1 LKNVHC
7 WVLAAAAAVTAGCAT
22 QHKPAPVVD
31 GRIPRQAAPKP
42 LATPVAVTPKS
53 VADYYSVKRGD
64 TLYSIAQEHGVDQR
78 DVMQWNGLDDPTRLR
93 VGQQLRVRPPLAV
106 ATAPGVAPVAVVEP
120 QGSAAPQVGS
130 ARILGRVESRPL
142 DTLPP
147 LPPRVSAKPE
157 LARMEAPAR
166 VELEKSGAPN
176 ATSQFIW
183 PVKGKVLAEFAEP
196 RRKGIDIDGKPGD
209 PIVASAPGHV
219 TYIGSGI
226 PGREQP
232 CTITEV
238 NLQDVTKDKLIE
250 DLKVVAQDVEEL
262 LRATA
267 SQTGE
272 KIAAA
277 RTRAEETLR
286 SARMRLSET
295 SDDVAESARA
305 AATAADDYVRDNPWQ
320 AVGIAAG
327 IGLVVGLVL
336 GRR

>member
-1 LKNVHC
+1 MKNVHC

-157 LARMEAPAR
+157 LARMEVPAR

-209 PIVASAPGHV
+209 AIVAAAPGHV

-226 PGREQP
+226 PGMGKLVVLKHDNGF
-232 CTITEV
+232 ITVYAHNRNILVKEK
-238 NLQDVTKDKLIE
+238 QA
-250 DLKVVAQDVEEL
+250 VARGQ
-262 LRATA
+262 
-267 SQTGE
+267 
-272 KIAAA
+272 KIAELGS
-277 RTRAEETLR
+277 TD
-286 SARMRLSET
+286 SE
-295 SDDVAESARA
+295 RPKLHFQIRKGA
-305 AATAADDYVRDNPWQ
+305 AAVDPLLYLPK
-320 AVGIAAG
+320 
-327 IGLVVGLVL
+327 
-336 GRR
+336 

>member
-1 LKNVHC
+1 MKNVHC

-226 PGREQP
+226 PGMGKLVVLKHDNGFITVYAHNRDILVKEQ
-232 CTITEV
+232 
-238 NLQDVTKDKLIE
+238 QS
-250 DLKVVAQDVEEL
+250 VARGQ
-262 LRATA
+262 
-267 SQTGE
+267 
-272 KIAAA
+272 KIAELGS
-277 RTRAEETLR
+277 TDAERPKLHFQIR
-286 SARMRLSET
+286 KG
-295 SDDVAESARA
+295 A
-305 AATAADDYVRDNPWQ
+305 AAVDPLLYLPK
-320 AVGIAAG
+320 
-327 IGLVVGLVL
+327 
-336 GRR
+336 

>member
-157 LARMEAPAR
+157 LARMEVPAR

-226 PGREQP
+226 PGMGKLVVLKHDNGF
-232 CTITEV
+232 ITVYAHNRNILVKEK
-238 NLQDVTKDKLIE
+238 QA
-250 DLKVVAQDVEEL
+250 VARGQ
-262 LRATA
+262 
-267 SQTGE
+267 
-272 KIAAA
+272 KIAELGS
-277 RTRAEETLR
+277 TDAERPKLHFQIR
-286 SARMRLSET
+286 KG
-295 SDDVAESARA
+295 A
-305 AATAADDYVRDNPWQ
+305 AAVDPLLYLPK
-320 AVGIAAG
+320 
-327 IGLVVGLVL
+327 
-336 GRR
+336 

>member
-1 LKNVHC
+1 MKNVHC

-93 VGQQLRVRPPLAV
+93 VGQQLRVRPPLAP
-106 ATAPGVAPVAVVEP
+106 ASAPVAVAETER
-120 QGSAAPQVGS
+120 GATAQVGS
-130 ARILGRVESRPL
+130 ARILGRVDSRPL

-147 LPPRVSAKPE
+147 LPPRAPAKPE

-166 VELEKSGAPN
+166 VELEKSATPN

-226 PGREQP
+226 PGMGKLVVLKHDNGF
-232 CTITEV
+232 ITVYAHNRNILVKEK
-238 NLQDVTKDKLIE
+238 QA
-250 DLKVVAQDVEEL
+250 VARGQ
-262 LRATA
+262 
-267 SQTGE
+267 
-272 KIAAA
+272 KIAELGS
-277 RTRAEETLR
+277 TDAERPKLHFQIR
-286 SARMRLSET
+286 KG
-295 SDDVAESARA
+295 A
-305 AATAADDYVRDNPWQ
+305 AAVDPLLYLPK
-320 AVGIAAG
+320 
-327 IGLVVGLVL
+327 
-336 GRR
+336 